1 MPSVPAS
8 CAPQTIAGSCM
19 RELSAARSL
28 LGQVARDDEAL
39 DLARAFVDLRDARVA
54 IMALDRIVLDI
65 AVAAVD
71 LDRLRAHP
79 FGHLGGVE
87 LRLRRFR
94 EARHVGC
101 AHARG

>member
-1 MPSVPAS
+1 MAAAMPRVPAS
-8 CAPQTIAGSCM
+8 CAAQIVAGCCM
-19 RELSAARSL
+19 RELSAARGL
-28 LGQVARDDEAL
+28 LGEVARDDEAL

-54 IMALDRIVLDI
+54 VVALDRIVLHV

-87 LRLRRFR
+87 LGLRSFR
-94 EARHVGC
+94 EA
-101 AHARG
+101 